1 MGDIMFIVNKE
12 ECLGCGICVESC
24 SKGAI
29 TMEGDKA
36 VINQALCKQCGECRD
51 ICGAQAIEEV

>member
-1 MGDIMFIVNKE
+1 MFIVNKE